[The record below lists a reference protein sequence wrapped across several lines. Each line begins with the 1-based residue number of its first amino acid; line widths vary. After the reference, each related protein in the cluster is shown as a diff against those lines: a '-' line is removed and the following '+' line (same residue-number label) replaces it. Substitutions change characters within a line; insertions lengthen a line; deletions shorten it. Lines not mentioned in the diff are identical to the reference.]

1 MMTGTAQTIIFVG
14 IDVSKD
20 ELVIASKVQG
30 QFKVIKKENTLA
42 AIGSWL
48 KEFGIKD
55 KHFVLE
61 HTGVYSQ
68 RIIHALHQEGALF
81 SAVNPSISR
90 AMSNVL
96 AKTHKNDTQ
105 DARTLSVLGQSLSL
119 KAFKMPDD
127 IQKKRMESFSALE
140 SLQKQERQL
149 RNQLHAFEYRV
160 SPNPVA
166 VKALQ
171 DVLKSVEAAIGS
183 LEKDILPPPAMKS
196 GDDKQARPGQEQ
208 DSAPST
214 ADLICSIKSVGKV
227 TAMSCITL
235 FGDFKQFDTAKAF
248 VKFIGL
254 SPTEY
259 SSGSSVRGRN
269 SISKKGKSAAR
280 SLLFNCARS
289 AIRFNPLC
297 KDLYNRLLEKGKNG
311 KVALT
316 AVMHKL
322 ARLIYGVVRSQQ
334 PFNLNYAV
342 NKQFVTV

>member
-1 MMTGTAQTIIFVG
+1 MTGTAQTIIFVG

-20 ELVIASKVQG
+20 ELVISCKVKG
-30 QFKVIKKENTLA
+30 QFKTIKIENTLTA
-42 AIGSWL
+42 TGSWL

-68 RIIHALHQEGALF
+68 RIIHALHEQGALF
-81 SAVNPSISR
+81 SAVNSSVSR

-96 AKTHKNDTQ
+96 TKTHKNDTQ
-105 DARTLSVLGQSLSL
+105 DAQTLSILGQKLEL
-119 KAFKMPDD
+119 KAYKMPDD
-127 IQKKRMESFSALE
+127 IQKKRTESFSALE
-140 SLQKQERQL
+140 SLKKQEGQL

-166 VKALQ
+166 VKALG

-183 LEKDILPPPAMKS
+183 LEKDILPPPATKS
-196 GDDKQARPGQEQ
+196 GDAAQAQPEQEQ
-208 DSAPST
+208 DPAT
-214 ADLICSIKSVGKV
+214 AIMDLICSVKSVGKV

-235 FGDFKQFDTAKAF
+235 YGDFQQFGTAKAF

-259 SSGSSVRGRN
+259 SSGSSVRGRS
-269 SISKKGKSAAR
+269 SINKKGKSAVR
-280 SLLFNCARS
+280 SLLFNCARN
-289 AIRFNPLC
+289 AIQFNPVC
-297 KDLYNRLLEKGKNG
+297 KELYRRLLEKGKNG
-311 KVALT
+311 KAALT

-322 ARLIYGVVRSQQ
+322 ARLIFGVVRSKQ
-334 PFNLNYAV
+334 PFDPDYAR
-342 NKQFVTV
+342 NKQIVTI